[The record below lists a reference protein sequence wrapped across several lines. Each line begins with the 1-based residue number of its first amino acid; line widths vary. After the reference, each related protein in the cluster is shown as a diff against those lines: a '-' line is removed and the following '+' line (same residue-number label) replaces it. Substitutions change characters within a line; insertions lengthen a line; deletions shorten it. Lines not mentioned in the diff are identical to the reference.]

1 MAVKPRDMQVNEI
14 LTEISNLKSDEL
26 KVQTLTQKYYDH
38 TPLHRI
44 LKMNYCDSIIS
55 MLPDG
60 TPPFTRNEDH
70 DGPNHASLWEYIRM
84 FPIIVRSTQSLNMRP
99 LQIERNFIEMLEA
112 VDPEEAETIC
122 LAKDKN
128 LETKY
133 QVSVDVVKKSFPQLN
148 IVTSDTVP
156 SSKTNEQLAEEYLEM
171 ADLRKREAKKLNEEA
186 KELIKKAKELANE
199 DA

>member
-38 TPLHRI
+38 TPLHRV

>member
-156 SSKTNEQLAEEYLEM
+156 STKTNEQLAEEYLEM

>member
-14 LTEISNLKSDEL
+14 LSEISNLKSDEL
-26 KVQTLTQKYYDH
+26 KVQTLKQKYYDH
-38 TPLHRI
+38 TPLHRV
-44 LKMNYCDSIIS
+44 LKMNYCDSIVS

-70 DGPNHASLWEYIRM
+70 DGPNHSSLWEYIRM

-112 VDPEEAETIC
+112 VDPQEAETIC
-122 LAKDKN
+122 LAKDKI

-133 QVSVDVVKKSFPQLN
+133 QISLDVVKESFPQLQ

-186 KELIKKAKELANE
+186 KELIKKAKELADE

>member
-148 IVTSDTVP
+148 IVTSVTAP
-156 SSKTNEQLAEEYLEM
+156 STKTNEQLAEEYLEM